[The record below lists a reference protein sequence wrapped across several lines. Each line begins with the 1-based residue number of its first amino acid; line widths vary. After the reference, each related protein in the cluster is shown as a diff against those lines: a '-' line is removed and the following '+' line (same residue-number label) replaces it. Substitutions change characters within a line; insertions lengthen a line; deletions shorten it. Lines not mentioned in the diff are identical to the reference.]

1 ILFCTFHSF
10 KPHKKEHDTFVE
22 KPNQKD
28 VSILPTFL
36 PFEASSQEQEGE
48 GLKYEGLVRKDFG
61 EMEKD
66 ESSTA
71 VLLSEEELVHLLQG
85 SEEEKGMQENQEEE
99 GMESDEKEEERN
111 EDAIVEDEERKEETE
126 DGEVATE
133 GGEDAEE
140 NSQTESLTREASD
153 REVEQ
158 ESEKSDLAKIR
169 VPVNDKEEDRD
180 ETEKNEEEDEGEI
193 PTIMEDYDSQSA
205 SEDTERIQNL
215 ENRENKDQSTAEHN
229 PPDNNNEQEENS
241 QGNLQE
247 SKTSGDVGVAPLTG
261 RGDDKEENDMNE
273 SFSHTKGKRRKQ
285 KKNQRKSKDQLQN
298 DQPMSSEVTLTEG
311 AEMDESVDNKA
322 TKVKRKKSGKWPSP
336 VGVNPV
342 QIRARVE
349 LFPSFKRI
357 QSQPGQDPA
366 VPNPCDAVRC
376 KRGKVCKLTKEERPV
391 CVCQEPSDCPA
402 SVHDLD
408 HVCGTDNKTY
418 DTSCELFATKC
429 ILEGTKRGNKLH
441 LEYTGA
447 CKFIAPCQ
455 RSELVQFPL
464 RMRDWLKNVLLQL
477 YEQDTVASGFL
488 TSKQRARVQKIYE
501 SERRLHAGDH
511 SIELL
516 VRDFEKNY
524 PMYIYPVHWQ
534 FAQMDQHPPDHF
546 LSHSELAPLRVPL
559 VPMEHCTSDFFQE
572 CDADKDKQ
580 VSFKEWCHCFGIKEE
595 DMDTHLLF

>member
-1 ILFCTFHSF
+1 
-10 KPHKKEHDTFVE
+10 
-22 KPNQKD
+22 
-28 VSILPTFL
+28 
-36 PFEASSQEQEGE
+36 
-48 GLKYEGLVRKDFG
+48 
-61 EMEKD
+61 MEKD

-322 TKVKRKKSGKWPSP
+322 TKVKRKKSGKWVTHPMAQHRSLECTIWEIHP
-336 VGVNPV
+336 TTDLEFNPIKFNKIKKKEAKWAIV
-342 QIRARVE
+342 HMCVITNMNTCW
-349 LFPSFKRI
+349 LFTFHL
-357 QSQPGQDPA
+357 D
-366 VPNPCDAVRC
+366 PCDAVRC